1 MAHTWEFKVYAT
13 LADYEN
19 RHPWFTASG
28 YGVFRAAKAEAV
40 IIMEGRSGIVKF
52 QTIDRERIN
61 VLYFDGGQW
70 FGDYEKRAQIKD
82 TMNAYMT
89 NGGIRHVLVVGHI
102 EYGNTTAKIKYAG
115 LVVPGLSPEMANEIG
130 EYIRNSNNDDF
141 AYLTV
146 VGNVISLTDSH
157 YTKLVIPAKI
167 RKEILEAV

>member
-1 MAHTWEFKVYAT
+1 MAQTWEFKAYAT

-28 YGVFRAAKAEAV
+28 YGGFRAAKTEAV
-40 IIMEGRSGIVKF
+40 IIMDGRSGIVKF
-52 QTIDRERIN
+52 QTIDCELIN
-61 VLYFDGGQW
+61 VLYYDGCQW

-82 TMNAYMT
+82 TMNAYMA
-89 NGGIRHVLVVGHI
+89 NGVIRHVLVVGHI
-102 EYGNTTAKIKYAG
+102 EFNNITAKIKAAR
-115 LVVPGLSPEMANEIG
+115 LVVPGLTLEKATEIG

-141 AYLTV
+141 VYLTV

-167 RKEILEAV
+167 SKQIMEAV